1 MTDQTEKPV
10 KTDAVEPEAK
20 ATCEKTKNPPMDP
33 VRKWTLIVLGLCVLL
48 FAWYLVSDRVTPYT
62 TQARVHALVVPIA
75 SEVSGTVIDVAVGT
89 NQYVKAG
96 DVLFRIDPSRYGL
109 AVDTAE
115 ATLQAAR
122 QATGASSA
130 NVDVARASV
139 GSAEAN
145 LWRAEQDT
153 IRLRRIKEEDP
164 GAISDRRLQASE
176 ATLVV
181 AQSQVAAA
189 EAGLEMAIQQLGRSG
204 DDNSQILQAQA
215 ALDQAELNLARTV
228 IVAPDDGLVSNVRVD
243 RGNFAQAGAPNMTF
257 IAVHNIWVQA
267 DFTENNLGQ
276 IKAGDP
282 VGLVFDVLPGRVF
295 QGRVRES
302 GFGVE
307 VSTAPLGSLPTI
319 DNDRQWLRSA
329 QRFPVVI
336 DFEMA
341 DSDEALGLRVG
352 AQVSVVVYT
361 GDNGFF
367 NMLGRFLMWAVS
379 ILTYAY

>member
-1 MTDQTEKPV
+1 MTDQTEKPA

-20 ATCEKTKNPPMDP
+20 ATREKTKNPPMDP

-75 SEVSGTVIDVAVGT
+75 SEVSGTVIEVAVGT

-96 DVLFRIDPSRYGL
+96 DVLFRIDPSRYDL
-109 AVDTAE
+109 AVETAE
-115 ATLQAAR
+115 ATLQTAR
-122 QATGASSA
+122 KATGASSA

-176 ATLVV
+176 ATLLV

-215 ALDQAELNLARTV
+215 ALDQADRIPRIDLAEIVLGEIRLYPYIVYGDKCHVRSTRLGKVSAIHPNITDQAV
-228 IVAPDDGLVSNVRVD
+228 IRGYDNRVGEIQFGLVE
-243 RGNFAQAGAPNMTF
+243 GG
-257 IAVHNIWVQA
+257 
-267 DFTENNLGQ
+267 
-276 IKAGDP
+276 
-282 VGLVFDVLPGRVF
+282 
-295 QGRVRES
+295 
-302 GFGVE
+302 
-307 VSTAPLGSLPTI
+307 
-319 DNDRQWLRSA
+319 
-329 QRFPVVI
+329 
-336 DFEMA
+336 
-341 DSDEALGLRVG
+341 LGLK
-352 AQVSVVVYT
+352 
-361 GDNGFF
+361 N
-367 NMLGRFLMWAVS
+367 L
-379 ILTYAY
+379 